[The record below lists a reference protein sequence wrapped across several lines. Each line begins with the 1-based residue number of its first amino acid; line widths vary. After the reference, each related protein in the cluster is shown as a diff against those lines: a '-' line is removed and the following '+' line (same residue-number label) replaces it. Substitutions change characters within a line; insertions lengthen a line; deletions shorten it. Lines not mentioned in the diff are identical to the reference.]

1 MTFSAVRP
9 SAARQLSET
18 FETYFGEFIR
28 GRYRSVNEL
37 HEVMF
42 YILEGSGKR
51 VRPTLALLFAEGFG
65 VAKERALP
73 AAVALEMMHTY
84 SLVHDDLPC
93 MDNDSMRRGR
103 PTAHVKFNEAMALL
117 AGDALL
123 TDVFAIL
130 AEIELSGLSSSQA
143 VAMIRE
149 LSASTGSHGMAFGQ
163 ALDLKWTG
171 SGKAAPISDLD
182 SLHINKTGKLI
193 GASCVLGAIAGNANA
208 SQISLAKQ
216 FGERIGLAFQIID
229 DIVDGLENTGKSKG
243 KDEQAGKLT
252 YLTHMTREQAAICAR
267 KETDAAF
274 AYLKELNLKNHAVI
288 AEYAEYLLERI
299 Y

>member
-1 MTFSAVRP
+1 MTFSMVRP
-9 SAARQLSET
+9 DAAKRLSED
-18 FETYFGEFIR
+18 FEKFFLSFIR
-28 GRYRSVNEL
+28 ARYQTSNEL
-37 HEVMF
+37 HEVMT
-42 YILEGSGKR
+42 YILEGTGKR

-65 VAKERALP
+65 SSREKALP

-123 TDVFAIL
+123 TDVFSIL
-130 AEIELSGLSSSQA
+130 ADSQLSGLSHSQA
-143 VAMIRE
+143 LAMIQE
-149 LSASTGSHGMAFGQ
+149 LSASTGSLGMALGQ

-182 SLHINKTGKLI
+182 TLHLNKTGKLI
-193 GASCVLGAIAGNANA
+193 GASCVLGAIAGSASP
-208 SQISLAKQ
+208 SQIALAKQ

-229 DIVDGLENTGKSKG
+229 DLVDGLENTGKTRG
-243 KDEQAGKLT
+243 KDAQAGKLT
-252 YLTHMTREQAAICAR
+252 YLTHMTRHEAASCAR
-267 KETDAAF
+267 KVTDEAF
-274 AYLKELNLKNHAVI
+274 AFLRQLDLRNHEIV
-288 AEYAEYLLERI
+288 AEYSEYLLERNN
-299 Y
+299 